1 MAVTKD
7 LRTVIDGVTIV
18 LNEGTKK
25 LEAPGSSSAGSLE
38 TTGALVDVSSADPP
52 SAGQVLTASS
62 PTAASWVTP
71 TGGGGGGLTLS
82 PEGVFTGGAERPAGY
97 IYVLD
102 PGESSLD
109 FIILTTADFGI
120 KALDIPEGVEIT
132 IEPNGNDI
140 EHQDGSIS
148 GAPFVITTPYTYE
161 EFIWDDDNSCWRRK
175 TATAATEG
183 GGGSSLT
190 LRSTLYNSD
199 DTLGIWEISQT
210 DSSSGDVTLTIP
222 AASHD
227 DEFAVLLVG
236 GGSSD
241 LNATILAPTAPVTI
255 VRSETLGSAESA
267 SFRFGGTYALY
278 KFDASGNDGDGVW
291 RLLNYTRGSGTGEGA
306 FSRHL
311 ADQIGDPDSY
321 TRVVGTAQSGS
332 LLIGD
337 NTAGASWVLPGTV
350 GQVLTVVSADYT
362 AWASGG
368 SLQFSAT
375 VHGTGNFTAT
385 PGTLE
390 RWNATAAPNAILP
403 DPPSNNDKIGFVQVG
418 AGTGNL
424 YIDPGTKTIAYDGSL
439 FTAYQ
444 VGGQTGERTSV
455 TLQFDSDGDTWR
467 FVDTDSATL
476 ELLNDHAQQS
486 MIFKGADNE
495 INFVTVGT
503 SSVVG
508 RGASGNITSIALSSL
523 QLMAV
528 SSISANTTAAVG
540 TIYLV
545 DSTSGTI
552 TVTLPAV
559 ASSSGKQIV
568 VKRKTGSNSVV
579 IDGNASE
586 TIDGA
591 TTLTLSLA
599 FEWTTLVCDGAA
611 WFQIS

>member
-1 MAVTKD
+1 MPKLST
-7 LRTVIDGVTIV
+7 LIS
-18 LNEGTKK
+18 LN
-25 LEAPGSSSAGSLE
+25 AQA
-38 TTGALVDVSSADPP
+38 ALAN
-52 SAGQVLTASS
+52 ANA
-62 PTAASWVTP
+62 PTAGNAFATEADLS
-71 TGGGGGGLTLS
+71 GGGGSSLSLS

-109 FIILTTADFGI
+109 FIITSTGDFGI

-140 EHQDGSIS
+140 EHQDGSIDS
-148 GAPFVITTPYTYE
+148 SPFVITTPYTYE

-175 TATAATEG
+175 TTAAATEG
-183 GGGSSLT
+183 T
-190 LRSTLYNSD
+190 
-199 DTLGIWEISQT
+199 
-210 DSSSGDVTLTIP
+210 SG
-222 AASHD
+222 A
-227 DEFAVLLVG
+227 
-236 GGSSD
+236 
-241 LNATILAPTAPVTI
+241 
-255 VRSETLGSAESA
+255 
-267 SFRFGGTYALY
+267 
-278 KFDASGNDGDGVW
+278 
-291 RLLNYTRGSGTGEGA
+291 
-306 FSRHL
+306 
-311 ADQIGDPDSY
+311 
-321 TRVVGTAQSGS
+321 
-332 LLIGD
+332 
-337 NTAGASWVLPGTV
+337 
-350 GQVLTVVSADYT
+350 
-362 AWASGG
+362 
-368 SLQFSAT
+368 LQFSAT
-375 VHGTGNFTAT
+375 VHGTGDFSAT

-390 RWNATAAPNAILP
+390 RWLATAAPNAILP

-424 YIDPGTKTIAYDGSL
+424 LIDPGTKTIAYDGSL

-455 TLQFDSDGDTWR
+455 TLQFDSVADTWR
-467 FVDTDSATL
+467 FVDTDSATV

-503 SSVVG
+503 NSVVG

-523 QLMAV
+523 GDVTSTGSVATNDVAAYADTSGDSIKSAGFAHSDIRRISTMGTGVNTALSAGKTGTGNIVLDTSPTLVTPALGTPSSGTLTSCQLMAV

-552 TVTLPAV
+552 TVTLPAA

-579 IDGNASE
+579 VDGNASE

-591 TTLTLSLA
+591 TTLTLSVV